1 MEKQAAQPSIWRH
14 LHLATGMLT
23 SASMA
28 TNGRAPAAA
37 AAASANEHNA
47 CQLHT
52 RHQQRADSI
61 MQRAERLIIRISIYR
76 KVRVI
81 LVKVDTKKV
90 INFPT
95 LSFCILWLYYLKKC
109 EKSYFNNFIH
119 ACVWISRLSLNKM
132 DYNCRNASVSELLL
146 Q

>member
-1 MEKQAAQPSIWRH
+1 
-14 LHLATGMLT
+14 
-23 SASMA
+23 
-28 TNGRAPAAA
+28 
-37 AAASANEHNA
+37 
-47 CQLHT
+47 
-52 RHQQRADSI
+52 

-119 ACVWISRLSLNKM
+119 ACV
-132 DYNCRNASVSELLL
+132 
-146 Q
+146 